1 MMIPIPGAGTLHSV
15 NGLEAARQ
23 VGGIEDV
30 EISIPLTQQVAPL
43 PEGHRYL
50 GFIFAKGD
58 TPQAVETALR
68 ESHGKLTFQIG

>member
-1 MMIPIPGAGTLHSV
+1 M
-15 NGLEAARQ
+15 E
-23 VGGIEDV
+23 GIEDV